1 MASEQVLDVLMRRHV
16 FDSERPFPDAEV
28 LGLLRQVTGT
38 T

>member
-1 MASEQVLDVLMRRHV
+1 MGSEQVLDVAVRRHV
-16 FDSERPFPDAEV
+16 FDGEV